1 MTIREPCSTHAPTRA
16 KRAQRR
22 WALLLAPLA
31 LSCGDRGTTTQGAA
45 GTGGVA
51 GGGGFAGA
59 GVAIVTAG
67 AAGAAGGSD
76 AGAEV
81 SLPLLNMT
89 MRLPKGAEVLVGG
102 RGGGVRIMLEPRARA
117 PRLVE
122 ISPDGADSVPKGASS
137 MRSLR
142 GGGTLRYAA
151 GETNA
156 GHSGAPVGSGG
167 TEVELVGELSWRGHS
182 YLIICR
188 AQGEPPL
195 VPAADWCL
203 PYLDALRLTD

>member
-1 MTIREPCSTHAPTRA
+1 MRAPARATRA
-16 KRAQRR
+16 RR
-22 WALLLAPLA
+22 GWVLLLAPLA
-31 LSCGDRGTTTQGAA
+31 LSCGDRRTTNP
-45 GTGGVA
+45 GG
-51 GGGGFAGA
+51 AGA
-59 GVAIVTAG
+59 GG
-67 AAGAAGGSD
+67 AAGAGGVAAMVVAGASGASGASGGAD

-81 SLPLLNMT
+81 ALPLLNMT

-137 MRSLR
+137 TRSLR
-142 GGGTLRYAA
+142 GGGNLRYAA
-151 GETNA
+151 GETN
-156 GHSGAPVGSGG
+156 GGSGSGG
-167 TEVELVGELSWRGHS
+167 TAVELVGELGWNGHS

-188 AQGEPPL
+188 AQGEPP
-195 VPAADWCL
+195 PPADWCL